1 MQEESIPEEGYEF
14 RELFGGRRYNRKN
27 TEVERR
33 DSCSEPEGREPCT
46 LARIMEVPY
55 LGGEEDEF
63 HSILIIEEPTN
74 PTQIGSHAKSMTP
87 CVSPH

>member
-1 MQEESIPEEGYEF
+1 MQEEDIPEEGYMLG
-14 RELFGGRRYNRKN
+14 ELHKRRRYKKKQSGD
-27 TEVERR
+27 ERGE
-33 DSCSEPEGREPCT
+33 SCSEPEGREPCT

-74 PTQIGSHAKSMTP
+74 PT
-87 CVSPH
+87 